1 MSSTEVYIKMS
12 DKIQIKDN
20 LSLTVGKIAD
30 IKFLIE
36 IIRENYFNQY
46 NVNAPSD
53 HQAIIWEHRQA
64 KALFNILADNLEN
77 IFKTIEN
84 ESISS
89 IV

>member
-1 MSSTEVYIKMS
+1 MS

-46 NVNAPSD
+46 NVDTPND
-53 HQAIIWEHRQA
+53 RQAIVGEHKQA

-84 ESISS
+84 TNNDLKEF
-89 IV
+89 

>member
-46 NVNAPSD
+46 NVNTPSD
-53 HQAIIWEHRQA
+53 RQAIIWEHRQA
-64 KALFNILADNLEN
+64 KALSILQVLC
-77 IFKTIEN
+77 KYK
-84 ESISS
+84 

>member
-84 ESISS
+84 EYSS
-89 IV
+89 SFV

>member
-1 MSSTEVYIKMS
+1 MS

-46 NVNAPSD
+46 NVDTPND
-53 HQAIIWEHRQA
+53 RQAI
-64 KALFNILADNLEN
+64 NILADNLEN

-84 ESISS
+84 TNNDLKEF
-89 IV
+89 

>member
-1 MSSTEVYIKMS
+1 MS

-46 NVNAPSD
+46 NVDTP
-53 HQAIIWEHRQA
+53 
-64 KALFNILADNLEN
+64 
-77 IFKTIEN
+77 N

>member
-1 MSSTEVYIKMS
+1 MS

-30 IKFLIE
+30 IKF
-36 IIRENYFNQY
+36 NQY
-46 NVNAPSD
+46 NVDTPND
-53 HQAIIWEHRQA
+53 RQAIVWEHKQA

-84 ESISS
+84 TNNDLKEF
-89 IV
+89 

>member
-77 IFKTIEN
+77 IF
-84 ESISS
+84 ESVRKSL
-89 IV
+89 

>member
-1 MSSTEVYIKMS
+1 MS

-46 NVNAPSD
+46 NVDTPND
-53 HQAIIWEHRQA
+53 RQAIVWEHKQA

-84 ESISS
+84 TNNDLKESVRKSL
-89 IV
+89 

>member
-77 IFKTIEN
+77 IFKTID
-84 ESISS
+84 
-89 IV
+89 

>member
-53 HQAIIWEHRQA
+53 HQAIIW
-64 KALFNILADNLEN
+64 
-77 IFKTIEN
+77 
-84 ESISS
+84 
-89 IV
+89 